1 VEYPLKLL
9 AGYRGRFLQCGACQS
24 CDAPTESA
32 RDEGPWQLVCCWT
45 HLRRRFAKRFENAGS
60 PIAGEM
66 LRRIALLYPIEKTV
80 RGKQA
85 ALRLA
90 ARREHPAPIIAARK
104 PWPEAQLARIPQQSR
119 LAEDIRHTLA
129 HWPGLIRFLHDGSLE
144 LDTNPVENRIRP
156 IALTRKT
163 ARFAGNQ
170 IGAENRAMRASP
182 VATCKMSGVNPL
194 CRA

>member
-1 VEYPLKLL
+1 
-9 AGYRGRFLQCGACQS
+9 
-24 CDAPTESA
+24 
-32 RDEGPWQLVCCWT
+32 
-45 HLRRRFAKRFENAGS
+45 
-60 PIAGEM
+60 M

-144 LDTNPVENRIRP
+144 LDTNPVENRIGP
-156 IALTRKT
+156 IALTRKMRSSQ
-163 ARFAGNQ
+163 ARRSAPRTGPC
-170 IGAENRAMRASP
+170 APRRSP
-182 VATCKMSGVNPL
+182 HAR